1 MRTFASRWIDRLRGV
16 TRRQTDMV
24 AQVSAGSCIYA
35 VGDIHGRV
43 DLLAELHRHILSDA
57 ERRQPMRK
65 VIVYIGDYVDRGE
78 ESRDV
83 LDLLLDE
90 PLADFEHV
98 HLLGNHEQRLLQFL
112 DDPTVGPPWM
122 QFGGDA
128 TLYCYGVRPP
138 QPTAPAAEFE
148 RARQQLVEKFPS
160 RHRRFLDGLVY
171 THVEGDYFFAH
182 AGVRPGVPLAAQAP
196 TDLLWIRDEFL
207 RSDAFHGKV
216 VVHGHSISERPDVR
230 RNRIGIDTGA
240 FASGR
245 LTCLVLEGT
254 GRAFLQT

>member
-1 MRTFASRWIDRLRGV
+1 MRAFASRWIARLGGLM
-16 TRRQTDMV
+16 RRQSESV
-24 AQVSAGSCIYA
+24 AEVSAGTCVYA

-43 DLLAELHRHILSDA
+43 DLLAILHRHIQSDA
-57 ERRQPMRK
+57 DRRQPMRK
-65 VIVYIGDYVDRGE
+65 VVVYIGDYVDRGE
-78 ESRDV
+78 DSRRV
-83 LDLLLDE
+83 LDLLLDD
-90 PLADFEHV
+90 PLPDFEHV

-112 DDPTVGPPWM
+112 GDATVGPPWM

-128 TLYCYGVRPP
+128 ALYSYGVRPP

-148 RARQQLVEKFPS
+148 RARQQFVEKFPS
-160 RHRRFLDGLVY
+160 RHRRFLEGLVY

-196 TDLLWIRDEFL
+196 TDLLWIRDDFL
-207 RSDAFHGKV
+207 HSEEFHGKI
-216 VVHGHSISERPDVR
+216 VVHGHSITPRPEVR

-245 LTCLVLEGT
+245 LTCLVLEGS